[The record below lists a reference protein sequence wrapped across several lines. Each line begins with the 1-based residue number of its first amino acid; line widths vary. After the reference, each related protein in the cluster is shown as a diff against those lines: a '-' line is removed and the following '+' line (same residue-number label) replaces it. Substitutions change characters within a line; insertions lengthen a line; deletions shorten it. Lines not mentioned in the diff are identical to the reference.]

1 MHFQGGAILSD
12 RNGYV
17 FKSNSIANK
26 IINPLGFKTDFSKFE
41 GSAEMADNIENA
53 ALHNET
59 TQFNCNCTIEGIEH
73 TLEINISPLG
83 TDNLV
88 LILIK
93 FQNKEAQDLE
103 IFKQAFNK
111 IPADIAIF
119 NEDLKYEFLNKSAVK
134 DDKLREWLMGK
145 DDFDYCSFRNLSPS
159 IAEERVRNLK
169 KLGESDYIEFVE
181 TFAGP
186 SSPVNTW
193 SNRRI
198 FSFRTQTN
206 ERFILGY
213 GVRMEVS
220 KGDENKFLDIL
231 NSLNESVLEIDFN
244 GKFLLHNSAWK
255 NLIGLPE
262 GLESDSY
269 LIDFIHEEDKLKV
282 KSELNSIFLNNLS
295 ETAANPVRI
304 KTINGYLWIELKF
317 TRNTESDGKFK
328 IYCIIKDIDEARKS
342 TEIINQL
349 KIAVE
354 NTVDDARKSTEIIN
368 QLKIAVENT
377 VDGIAVMNGEDQY
390 TYLNKSHI
398 ELFGYTDEEEILG
411 KSWKIFYP
419 PQEIERIEKEVFPV
433 FMEKGFFRG
442 PTLGVKKDGTYMFQE
457 ISLTAL
463 PNGGLIFVTHN
474 VTEELERQKELQQLA
489 IVAEK
494 TSSIVIICSAEGRI
508 EWVNKSFEELTE
520 YSLEEVKG
528 LFPLEF
534 MAGEETDPKVIA
546 QIQDCVQKGKSFKGE
561 ILNYSKTGER
571 FWLYLD
577 ITTLYDESNMIQ
589 GFIAVENNITAVK
602 EAEEKLL
609 FALNKEKQ
617 LNHLKSHFVNLVS
630 HEFRT
635 PLATIQSS
643 MDVLQGYTLISGKA
657 DIAKLIETIIKHQN
671 RIENEIQRMTQIMDN
686 VLLLGRMEANKMVFR
701 PEYISIN
708 KKLNLIISE
717 LNASKRGITS
727 INFNSFGKE
736 NLIFADPFLLSQA
749 FENIIN
755 NSVKYSS
762 PNSPITISVFHES
775 DKIIV
780 EVADE
785 GIGIPENELSNI
797 FDSFF
802 RASNAD
808 DIQGTGLG
816 LVIVKQLIEL
826 HHGSVAL
833 RNNKNKGVTFNVTL
847 PVNESLKST

>member
-93 FQNKEAQDLE
+93 FQDKEAQDLE
-103 IFKQAFNK
+103 IFKQALNK

-119 NEDLKYEFLNKSAVK
+119 NEDFKYEFLNKSAVK

-159 IAEERVRNLK
+159 IAEERVSNLK
-169 KLGESDYIEFVE
+169 KLGENDYIEFVE

-193 SNRRI
+193 SNRRM

-206 ERFILGY
+206 KKFMVGY
-213 GVRMEVS
+213 GVPMQVS
-220 KGDENKFLDIL
+220 KGDEYKFLDIL

-244 GKFLLHNSAWK
+244 GKFLLHNSAWS
-255 NLIGLPE
+255 NLIGLSA
-262 GLESDSY
+262 GVESDNY
-269 LIDFIHEEDKLKV
+269 LIDFIHEEDKAKV

-304 KTINGYLWIELKF
+304 KTANGYLWIELKF

-354 NTVDDARKSTEIIN
+354 NTVE
-368 QLKIAVENT
+368 
-377 VDGIAVMNGEDQY
+377 GIAVMNGEDQY

-398 ELFGYTDEEEILG
+398 ELFGYNNEEEILG

-419 PQEIERIEKEVFPV
+419 PHEIERIEKEVFPV

-463 PNGGLIFVTHN
+463 PNGGLICVTHN
-474 VTEELERQKELQQLA
+474 VTEEHERQKELQQLA

-508 EWVNKSFEELTE
+508 EWVNNSFVQLTA

-528 LFPLEF
+528 LFPSEF
-534 MAGEETDPKVIA
+534 MAGEETDPQTVA

-561 ILNYSKTGER
+561 ILNYGKSGDK

-577 ITTLYDESNMIQ
+577 ITPVFDENDEIE

-602 EAEEKLL
+602 IAEERLL

-617 LNHLKSHFVNLVS
+617 LNHLKSDFVNLVS

-643 MDVLQGYTLISGKA
+643 MDVLQGYTSISGKA
-657 DIAKLIETIIKHQN
+657 DLTRLIETIIKHHN

-686 VLLLGRMEANKMVFR
+686 VLLLGRMDANKMVFK

-708 KKLNLIISE
+708 NLLNLIISE
-717 LNASKRGITS
+717 LNVSKKGLTS
-727 INFNSFGKE
+727 IVFNSLGHE
-736 NLIFADPFLLSQA
+736 NLIKADPFLLRQA
-749 FENIIN
+749 FVNIISN
-755 NSVKYSS
+755 AVKYSS
-762 PNSPITISVFHES
+762 PDSPITISVFHEL

-780 EVADE
+780 EVTDE
-785 GIGIPENELSNI
+785 GIGIPELELSNI
-797 FDSFF
+797 FNSFF

-833 RNNKNKGVTFNVTL
+833 RNNKNKGVTFNVNL